1 MGKVIPKGF
10 GNYLYVGVLRNVTV
24 LFSSSSVWVDVIT
37 MKQFW
42 IAERKQEFRAE
53 SERDTRNVLS
63 F

>member
-1 MGKVIPKGF
+1 MGKVIPKEF
-10 GNYLYVGVLRNVTV
+10 GNYLYVGVVRNVTV